1 MIIFS
6 STNFTAKANGYLDPI
21 FIKDFY
27 VETKSTNAKLDES
40 YVRGKTNYEVFITKL
55 EQDDFLILKN
65 IFLYEN
71 DFTVVDTERGLDG
84 THYKFNVDTF
94 PIKGAIENKKT
105 KSFYYAGT
113 FEIHK
118 I

>member
-6 STNFTAKANGYLDPI
+6 GTNFTAKAIGYLDPI

-27 VETKSTNAKLDES
+27 VETKSTNAKLDDS
-40 YVRGKTNYEVFITKL
+40 YVRAKTNYEVFITKL
-55 EQDDFLILKN
+55 EQEEFNNLKN
-65 IFLYEN
+65 VFYEN
-71 DFTVVDTERGLDG
+71 DFSIIDTERGFDG